1 MKMKRLLLVVACI
14 LLPHSVF
21 AQASLSQPQGGTG
34 NTSMSAALDS
44 SFGSAQGDILFRTST
59 TWQALA
65 AGTSGFFLQT
75 SGTGA
80 NPVWAAASGGS
91 GCATG
96 GSSGNLLTS
105 NGAGGCATDTLTSLN
120 NGNLSLG
127 SSGQPGSIALG
138 NSTSGVMTLQP
149 ALGALGT
156 ITVFIPAANDTL
168 VNLASAQSLSN
179 KTLASPAF
187 SGTATGS
194 ASIPNAVLVN
204 AFTVVNGQTCTLGST
219 CTVAA
224 AAGTLTGSALASGV
238 TSSSL
243 TSVGS
248 GIALGTP
255 SAVVLTN
262 ATGLP
267 IAGLTGLGTG
277 VAAAIG
283 NAINGSGGLV
293 TSAQTYTEA
302 IPVVWDSNTTVANAT
317 IPVWNPKVA
326 SGTITSVTFY
336 TGGTGTPSF
345 TAGVQIGGTGVTGC
359 SALSVSSSTAT
370 TTSCTAAN
378 TFTSTSQLTLVISSA
393 SGTPN
398 QALVQI
404 NYTATAN

>member
-1 MKMKRLLLVVACI
+1 MKRLILAIACV
-14 LLPHSVF
+14 LLPHAAF
-21 AQASLSQPQGGTG
+21 AQATLSQPQGGTG
-34 NTSMSAALDS
+34 NASMSAALDS

-65 AGTSGFFLQT
+65 PGTSGFFLQT
-75 SGTGA
+75 GGTGA
-80 NPVWAAASGGS
+80 NPSWAAASGGS

-96 GSSGNLLTS
+96 GVTGNLLTS
-105 NGAGGCATDTLTSLN
+105 NGSGGCATDTTTLLN
-120 NGNLSLG
+120 NGALSLG

-138 NSTSGVMTLQP
+138 NSTSGVMTVQP
-149 ALGALGT
+149 VVGALGT
-156 ITVFIPAANDTL
+156 VTVSIPAATDTL

-179 KTLASPAF
+179 KTLASPAIT
-187 SGTATGS
+187 GTVTGS
-194 ASIPNAVLVN
+194 ASIPNSVLVN
-204 AFTVVNGQTCTLGST
+204 SASTVNGQTCTLGST

-243 TSVGS
+243 TSFGT

-255 SAVVLTN
+255 ASGVLTN

-267 IAGLTGLGTG
+267 ISSGLNGAGTG
-277 VAAAIG
+277 VLTALA
-283 NAINGSGGLV
+283 NAVNGSGGLV

-302 IPVVWDSNTTVANAT
+302 VPIVWDSNTTVANAT
-317 IPVWNPKVA
+317 IPVWNPKVT
-326 SGTITSVTFY
+326 SGTVTSVTFY

-370 TTSCTAAN
+370 TTSCTGAN
-378 TFTSTSQLTLVISSA
+378 TFTSTSQLTLVISGT